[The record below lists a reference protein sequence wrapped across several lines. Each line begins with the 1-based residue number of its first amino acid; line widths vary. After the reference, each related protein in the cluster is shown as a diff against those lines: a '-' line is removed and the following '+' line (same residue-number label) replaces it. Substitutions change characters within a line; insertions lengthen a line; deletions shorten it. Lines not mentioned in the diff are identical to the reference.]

1 MLSDITDKDI
11 EFKDYKKQSD
21 IHGTALYPAV
31 MIAPIQKKIL
41 KELLSEDNTIHTVF
55 DPFHGSGTALY
66 EASTLSSD
74 IDVIGCD
81 INPLANLFTRVKL
94 EGIDIQHIYKDIDSL
109 KSFINTSSTVQ
120 IEKLSFH
127 KIEKWFK
134 PDIIDALSLLKSAIT
149 NIKCKR
155 NRLYFW
161 YMLSDIIR
169 KYSNTRSTT
178 YKLHIRPQT
187 MIDSLPSGDCL
198 IEDYISRVE
207 KNVNKFKY
215 HTSKYKLYKEDILS
229 KIKHFHS
236 NNFDISITSPPYG
249 DNATTVPYGQFSML
263 SLYIID
269 KKDLKLEGWE
279 LENYSIIDNHSLG
292 GKKSKVVLSDFEKSL
307 LEPYLSKIKESMHK
321 KVITFFSD
329 YFSFLKELVR
339 VTNKYIIITLG
350 HRTVDRVKI
359 NLTQITQDYL
369 VQYHFNNILTRT
381 RDIKKKRIPKVTS
394 IVDDQPVSSMNKEY
408 ISIFQYQE

>member
-41 KELLSEDNTIHTVF
+41 KELLSEDNTIHTIF

-66 EASTLSSD
+66 EASTLSNN
-74 IDVIGCD
+74 IRVIGCD

-94 EGIDIQHIYKDIDSL
+94 EGINIHHIYKDIASL
-109 KSFINTSSTVQ
+109 KTFIDNSPTVEKISFP
-120 IEKLSFH
+120 

-134 PDIIDALSLLKSAIT
+134 PDIIDALSLLKSAII
-149 NIKCKR
+149 NIKCKK

-161 YMLSDIIR
+161 YMLCDIIR

-178 YKLHIRPQT
+178 YKLHIRPQI
-187 MIDSLPSGDCL
+187 MIDSLPSGKCL
-198 IEDYISRVE
+198 IENYISRIE
-207 KNVNKFKY
+207 KNINKFRY

-229 KIKHFHS
+229 RIKHFRS
-236 NNFDISITSPPYG
+236 NRFDISITSPPYG

-269 KKDLKLEGWE
+269 KKDLNLEGWE
-279 LENYSIIDNHSLG
+279 LENYSIIDNNSLG
-292 GKKSKVVLSDFEKSL
+292 GKKSKATLSDFEKSL
-307 LEPYLSKIKESMHK
+307 LKPYLSKIKESMHK
-321 KVITFFSD
+321 KVINFFSD

-339 VTNKYIIITLG
+339 VTNNYIIITLG

-359 NLTQITQDYL
+359 DLTQITQDYL
-369 VQYHFNNILTRT
+369 AQYHFNNILTRT
-381 RDIKKKRIPKVTS
+381 RNIKKKRIPKITS